1 MKLLTV
7 RFDLDEKVKYPV
19 VTVLLHL
26 SLSVLL
32 TFTRGFWLAGSY
44 CIQISRKT
52 HIHPSIVPA
61 EHTVTHSWLLPRFSL
76 VLMFSLLAEVLHLTF
91 VSHHPVTVLL
101 SCIKR
106 IKMKTI
112 SGLDTSVRHQFKSN
126 LLYFCSVLCQCPLL
140 KMITVHLMWISQ
152 IWLHQTTFRSS
163 FDLRE
168 PVDEPCRA
176 EVYLI

>member
-1 MKLLTV
+1 MK
-7 RFDLDEKVKYPV
+7 KQSQISCCYC
-19 VTVLLHL
+19 

-44 CIQISRKT
+44 CVQISRKT
-52 HIHPSIVPA
+52 HIHSSIVPA
-61 EHTVTHSWLLPRFSL
+61 EHTVTHSWFSL

-112 SGLDTSVRHQFKSN
+112 SGLDTSIQTICSTFV
-126 LLYFCSVLCQCPLL
+126 LYFVSVLSPQNDNC
-140 KMITVHLMWISQ
+140 
-152 IWLHQTTFRSS
+152 TFDVNQSDMTAS
-163 FDLRE
+163 NHIQKQFWSE
-168 PVDEPCRA
+168 RA
-176 EVYLI
+176 CWWTL